1 MRFSFPMCGFPLTFA
16 LDGFHGIY
24 ALVAVFMWTVSL
36 LFTPRY
42 FRGHAHR
49 GRYLFFTLLT
59 FFSTVGVF
67 LSADLY
73 TAFIFFEIMSFS
85 SYPWVVQEE
94 TPGAL
99 RAAQTYL
106 AVAVFGGMVTLMGL
120 FMLHSRAGT
129 LDFEGLRAYAASLP
143 RPDSLY
149 LPGALAFTGFAAKAG
164 VFPLHI
170 WLPKAH
176 PVAPA
181 PASAL
186 LSGILTKAGVFGMIV
201 LAALFPGDAAFGRA
215 LLALAGITMVLG
227 AAMAVFSTDLK
238 HTLACSS
245 MSQIGFILT
254 GLACG
259 VLLGEE
265 NALASRGAFLHM
277 LNHSLIKLNLFLCAG
292 AVYMNAHSL
301 DLSRVRGFGR
311 KKPFLHFC
319 FLMGYLGIIGMP
331 LFNGYLSKSLLHE
344 AILEVAEEFPGAIG
358 YTLYEKLFL
367 FSGGLTAAYM
377 TKLYLCLFWLK
388 NRDAS
393 RQQAWDARG
402 PWLSPASALALLL
415 SAVAPPLLGMLPDL
429 FARPLA
435 EQAMPFL
442 RGASLPES
450 IAWFSAENLR
460 GAAISLGIGA
470 AVCWL
475 IHRFLVR
482 GGAYLNRWP
491 AWLDLEN
498 SFYRPLVSRWLP
510 ALGTAVARCF
520 GHALEN
526 PLFLRRLPRAA
537 AAAAR
542 GLNAAVENRLLLRG
556 LPALVFRVTR
566 ALELAADS
574 LVLRLRHSLF
584 RSGRIRDPVLSA
596 SEKADLAVGEAWNH
610 LSPRRDHVALLVAAK
625 KEAEKAEHYLSRSV
639 SFGLLLLALGLLCT
653 LIYLLIVFRPAA

>member
-1 MRFSFPMCGFPLTFA
+1 
-16 LDGFHGIY
+16 
-24 ALVAVFMWTVSL
+24 
-36 LFTPRY
+36 
-42 FRGHAHR
+42 
-49 GRYLFFTLLT
+49 
-59 FFSTVGVF
+59 
-67 LSADLY
+67 
-73 TAFIFFEIMSFS
+73 
-85 SYPWVVQEE
+85 
-94 TPGAL
+94 
-99 RAAQTYL
+99 
-106 AVAVFGGMVTLMGL
+106 
-120 FMLHSRAGT
+120 
-129 LDFEGLRAYAASLP
+129 
-143 RPDSLY
+143 
-149 LPGALAFTGFAAKAG
+149 
-164 VFPLHI
+164 
-170 WLPKAH
+170 
-176 PVAPA
+176 
-181 PASAL
+181 
-186 LSGILTKAGVFGMIV
+186 
-201 LAALFPGDAAFGRA
+201 
-215 LLALAGITMVLG
+215 
-227 AAMAVFSTDLK
+227 
-238 HTLACSS
+238 
-245 MSQIGFILT
+245 
-254 GLACG
+254 
-259 VLLGEE
+259 
-265 NALASRGAFLHM
+265 
-277 LNHSLIKLNLFLCAG
+277 
-292 AVYMNAHSL
+292 
-301 DLSRVRGFGR
+301 
-311 KKPFLHFC
+311 
-319 FLMGYLGIIGMP
+319 
-331 LFNGYLSKSLLHE
+331 
-344 AILEVAEEFPGAIG
+344 
-358 YTLYEKLFL
+358 
-367 FSGGLTAAYM
+367 M

-393 RQQAWDARG
+393 QQQAWDARG

-510 ALGTAVARCF
+510 ALGMAVARCF
-520 GHALEN
+520 DHALEN
-526 PLFLRRLPRAA
+526 PLFLRLLPRAA

-556 LPALVFRVTR
+556 LPALVFWVTR

-584 RSGRIRDPVLSA
+584 HSGRIRDPELSA